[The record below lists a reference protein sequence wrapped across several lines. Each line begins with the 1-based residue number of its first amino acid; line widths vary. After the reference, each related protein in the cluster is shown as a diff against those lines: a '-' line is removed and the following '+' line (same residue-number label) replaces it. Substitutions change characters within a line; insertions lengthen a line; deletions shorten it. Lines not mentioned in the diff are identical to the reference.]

1 MYSEIRPKSC
11 TYGCGVEIYW
21 NIQSDAYF
29 ELHSGNKHVCPNLT
43 IKKSSTITQ
52 PPTYATKPK
61 CYNTN
66 NYKKSDS
73 YSTKYQQQ
81 QVKPT
86 MDNSYELLSGSSVSD
101 IQKQYEILSD
111 VVRDSGG
118 KVHGSQRDRDPKT
131 GLLDLLVYYEVPEGK
146 REEVKIKINNFKV
159 QII

>member
-21 NIQSDAYF
+21 NTQEDAYF

-43 IKKSSTITQ
+43 IKKSSTNTQ
-52 PPTYATKPK
+52 PPPTYETKPK
-61 CYNTN
+61 YYSTK

-73 YSTKYQQQ
+73 SSTNNQQQ
-81 QVKPT
+81 QTKPK
-86 MDNSYELLSGSSVSD
+86 MDNSFELLSGSSVLD

-111 VVRDSGG
+111 VVRDSEG
-118 KVHGSQRDRDPKT
+118 KLHGSQRDRDPKT

-146 REEVKIKINNFKV
+146 REEVKIKINNFK
-159 QII
+159 IK

>member
-11 TYGCGVEIYW
+11 TYGCGVDIYW
-21 NIQSDAYF
+21 NTQEDAYF

-52 PPTYATKPK
+52 PPTYTTKPK
-61 CYNTN
+61 YYNTN

-73 YSTKYQQQ
+73 SSTNNQQQ
-81 QVKPT
+81 QAKPK
-86 MDNSYELLSGSSVSD
+86 MDNSFELLSGSSVSD

>member
-21 NIQSDAYF
+21 NTEADAYF

-61 CYNTN
+61 YYNTN

-118 KVHGSQRDRDPKT
+118 KVHGSQRDEILK
-131 GLLDLLVYYEVPEGK
+131 LVY
-146 REEVKIKINNFKV
+146 
-159 QII
+159 